1 MTKAMIMSDGRRR
14 ERPRLMEKRKQRWR
28 DQVVFDCRLS
38 GMTKAVAY
46 AMASWVTARDT
57 ELLPQTG
64 GMVVRGT
71 QRALADMVGCSAKTV
86 HLAMASLIEH
96 GHVELLRRPQG
107 RDDTNLYCIIPF
119 SDCCDDDARAGRSS
133 MRRGAED
140 ALSAPN

>member
-1 MTKAMIMSDGRRR
+1 MTKPTSMGTAVRR

-57 ELLPQTG
+57 ELLPHTG
-64 GMVVRGT
+64 GMIVRGT
-71 QRALADMVGCSAKTV
+71 QRALAEMVGCSAKTV
-86 HLAMASLIEH
+86 HLAMVSLIEH

-119 SDCCDDDARAGRSS
+119 PDSDDVRGARAAAARAPV
-133 MRRGAED
+133 MQ
-140 ALSAPN
+140 ALS